1 MLIHSFFLLDQIG
14 NLIFFLF
21 FVLNLFFCD
30 NTSVFHHLPC
40 FSENTELKK
49 CVIRGAVKRLE
60 LRGLNSVTEGF

>member
-1 MLIHSFFLLDQIG
+1 MLIHSFFLLDQTG
-14 NLIFFLF
+14 NFIFF

-30 NTSVFHHLPC
+30 NTSVFHHLLC
-40 FSENTELKK
+40 FSENTELEK